1 VVADFV
7 VFFDALVAGLAA
19 VVVVV
24 DFVVALIGVAPAAEH
39 LANLPEASLHR
50 VVEAV
55 VVVVGHLVN
64 LPDAS
69 RQDAASAWPAVK
81 RSAAAAAA
89 KRMEVRRMLTPFPEF
104 RPFGPMANLRATRR
118 FLKLNR

>member
-1 VVADFV
+1 MVVVDLVVFLTALVPDLVAAVIADVDLVVAAV
-7 VFFDALVAGLAA
+7 LPMASGLAV

-24 DFVVALIGVAPAAEH
+24 DFVAALIGVAPAAEH

-55 VVVVGHLVN
+55 VVVVAHLVN

-89 KRMEVRRMLTPFPEF
+89 KRMEVRRM
-104 RPFGPMANLRATRR
+104 
-118 FLKLNR
+118 